1 MRVLPNVRMVTGYGW
16 FRRTT
21 TTPQE
26 EAHALDQASQQT
38 SHVAQYILPGNSLF
52 SLSRSPSLSLFD
64 VPPRHGGRTTR
75 AADLE
80 GVEGREEDTRGEEL
94 VEGRGED
101 LVAVEETDAGGRCGW
116 GGKKDSKKRTAGRR
130 GSGGAERLKAG
141 GGASEECAA
150 GRVEALGAIS
160 RRRGRVRRKDRCTR
174 RYGERHQPCTYL
186 SRPTSSP
193 MM

>member
-1 MRVLPNVRMVTGYGW
+1 MRALPHVRMVTGYGW

-38 SHVAQYILPGNSLF
+38 SHHVAQYILQGNSLF
-52 SLSRSPSLSLFD
+52 SLSHSPCLSLFG

-80 GVEGREEDTRGEEL
+80 GVEGGEEDTRGEEL

-101 LVAVEETDAGGRCGW
+101 LVAVEETDAGGRCGGGWKEGQQGGGEAGKRW
-116 GGKKDSKKRTAGRR
+116 GGAFEGRR
-130 GSGGAERLKAG
+130 R
-141 GGASEECAA
+141 SE
-150 GRVEALGAIS
+150 
-160 RRRGRVRRKDRCTR
+160 
-174 RYGERHQPCTYL
+174 
-186 SRPTSSP
+186 
-193 MM
+193 